1 MPPTF
6 LLALLGLFAIAEG
19 PVVRSVSIAVCTKKA
34 VPVTDLVPGEVAV
47 REAGK
52 PRKVLGVEL
61 DRRPL
66 EVAIVVDSSES
77 VASYYR
83 SDLVPA
89 VVDFWRSL
97 PQGTKVAVWSTAP
110 GKVAEF
116 GADLRSAEQK
126 LGRIAVA
133 GGNYAFDSLK
143 DACREL
149 GQRGAPRRAVL
160 YVGAVY
166 IQASPALTS
175 DLISAMGEIRATPM
189 IVLVLASA
197 RGSFARGP
205 RNDSVYAWDVQ
216 GYFEKMT
223 KAYRGQ
229 YVEALSTQAVAQR
242 LRQYAAEING
252 QYRVRFESEPG
263 PVGEVKVELNR
274 ADATVRIGR
283 TATELAVL
291 DEDDEEEEPE
301 PR

>member
-1 MPPTF
+1 MPLPL
-6 LLALLGLFAIAEG
+6 LLALLGVSAADV
-19 PVVRSVSIAVCTKKA
+19 PVVRSVSVAVCTKKA
-34 VPVTDLVPGEVAV
+34 APVTDLLPGEVAI

-89 VVDFWRSL
+89 VADFGRSL
-97 PQGTKVAVWSTAP
+97 PPGTKLALWSTAP
-110 GKVAEF
+110 GKVADF
-116 GADLRSAEQK
+116 DDDPAAADQK

-149 GQRGAPRRAVL
+149 GRRGAPRRAVL

-175 DLISAMGEIRATPM
+175 DLMAAVGEIRATPM
-189 IVLVLASA
+189 VVLVLASA
-197 RGSFARGP
+197 RGSYSRGP
-205 RNDSVYAWDVQ
+205 WSDGVYSWDVQ

-223 KAYRGQ
+223 KAYRGR
-229 YVEALSTQAVAQR
+229 YLEALSTLAVAQR
-242 LRQYAAEING
+242 LREYAADING

-263 PVGEVKVELNR
+263 PAGEVKVELKR
-274 ADATVRIGR
+274 AGATVRVGR

-291 DEDDEEEEPE
+291 DEDDGEEPE